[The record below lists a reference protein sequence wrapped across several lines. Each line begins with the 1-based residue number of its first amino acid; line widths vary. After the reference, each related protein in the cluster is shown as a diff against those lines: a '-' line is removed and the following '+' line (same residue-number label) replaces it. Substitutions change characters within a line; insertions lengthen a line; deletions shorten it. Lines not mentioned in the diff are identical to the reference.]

1 MGEVLAKCQIA
12 ASEMIKQLLTME
24 GKAPF
29 TLHEPHL
36 IASRERYLSGYR
48 QAREL
53 VLRGESSLFL
63 PSERLI
69 LQDTYYQALVY
80 MAIARAY
87 FLGLHLLLP
96 STSGGSFTVS
106 SVAFQ
111 RFTDMVAMMIDQEL
125 LRGVDWDRGLYSAL
139 TKGLGITGPGSFEKA
154 KAYLQEPPNIRSRRE
169 SLLRKH
175 ERLLSAKRELQS
187 I

>member
-1 MGEVLAKCQIA
+1 MSEVLAKCQTA

-48 QAREL
+48 LAREPLLRRWNPRSTAEQL
-53 VLRGESSLFL
+53 VL
-63 PSERLI
+63 
-69 LQDTYYQALVY
+69 QDIYDQALVY

-87 FLGLHLLLP
+87 FLGLHLLLS
-96 STSGGSFTVS
+96 STSGGSLTIS

-139 TKGLGITGPGSFEKA
+139 TKGLGITGSGSFEKA
-154 KAYLQEPPNIRSRRE
+154 KAYLQEPPDIRSRRE